1 MADKF
6 IHFIPSIRRS
16 LLSISAAWSLLLIF
30 SLVSAQTLRLQFP
43 DISNPFYKALFFAI
57 FLSLIQQ
64 GITFYAADSIML
76 RKRQIALISL
86 WLAAGW
92 IAGGSLAV
100 ISYKFNPLMTSDF
113 FGHTSRSPAEEL
125 KFLWGIGSLT
135 GMTLAQITIYYRSV
149 MPNLNTRKKYVPE
162 TLCVF
167 GTFPGWLWLTA
178 GYRTPAFLITLAVEL
193 FLCFPNCFNTFTSL
207 LLLSGCVAP
216 LLLFYRNKD
225 FTTAPLSVLL
235 ALGFLSQCIY
245 VNVLFPASYTE
256 ADRAEQRLADAAGKL
271 MNSIMVYRAECRAF
285 PENMKLLRQYDEQ
298 RNRILN
304 CCPMFQLTVPTAG
317 NGFSVFHSAPGFRKT
332 KCLIGFQDGQIQM
345 LNGQFHSEKEIFQAA
360 VFLRKRIKEKAD
372 KSCN

>member
-1 MADKF
+1 
-6 IHFIPSIRRS
+6 
-16 LLSISAAWSLLLIF
+16 
-30 SLVSAQTLRLQFP
+30 
-43 DISNPFYKALFFAI
+43 
-57 FLSLIQQ
+57 
-64 GITFYAADSIML
+64 ML

-92 IAGGSLAV
+92 IAGGALAV
-100 ISYKFNPLMTSDF
+100 ISYQFNPLMTSDF
-113 FGHTSRSPAEEL
+113 FGYTSRSLAEEL

-178 GYRTPAFLITLAVEL
+178 GYKTPAFLITLAVEL

-207 LLLSGCVAP
+207 LLLSGCIAP

-235 ALGFLSQCIY
+235 ALGVLSQCIY

-256 ADRAEQRLADAAGKL
+256 ADRAEQRLADDAGKL
-271 MNSIMVYRAECRAF
+271 M
-285 PENMKLLRQYDEQ
+285 K
-298 RNRILN
+298 
-304 CCPMFQLTVPTAG
+304 
-317 NGFSVFHSAPGFRKT
+317 
-332 KCLIGFQDGQIQM
+332 
-345 LNGQFHSEKEIFQAA
+345 
-360 VFLRKRIKEKAD
+360 
-372 KSCN
+372 

>member
-16 LLSISAAWSLLLIF
+16 LLSISTAWSLLLIF

-57 FLSLIQQ
+57 FLSLTQQ
-64 GITFYAADSIML
+64 GIAFYAADSITL

-135 GMTLAQITIYYRSV
+135 GMTLAQITIYYRSI

-235 ALGFLSQCIY
+235 ALCILSQCIY

-304 CCPMFQLTVPTAG
+304 CYPMFQLIVPTAE
-317 NGFSVFHSAPGFRKT
+317 NGFSVFHSAPDFRKT
-332 KCLIGFQDGQIQM
+332 KCLVGFQDGQIQM

-360 VFLRKRIKEKAD
+360 VFLRKRIAEKAD